1 MRVMHLVT
9 GLQSHGAERMMARLI
24 TATAP
29 ADARFRVL
37 CLTGEGPVGDEL
49 RAAGV
54 EVAALDLDKV
64 LGVVRGPVR
73 VVSELRRW
81 RPDVLQTWL
90 YDADLVGAVSSR
102 IAKVPV
108 VWNLRQTVPDLE
120 HSKPRTKW
128 VVRAGARLSSKLP
141 ARIVCC
147 APEVRASHADFG
159 YDNSRMV
166 VIPNG
171 TDTDRFRP
179 DPARRATRSTL
190 GLTDDT
196 ILVGHVARFAPQKD
210 HASFVGAAA
219 KVADQHPEVRFALVG
234 TGAEPSNAQLVGML
248 ASAGI
253 SDQTLLL
260 GPREDIASLTATF
273 DVAVSSSAFGE
284 GYPNAVAE
292 ALSSGVPCVAT
303 DVGHSAALVGDAGRI
318 VAPRDPAALA
328 AALLELIELPEVSR
342 HALGAKGRHRIE
354 REDSLR
360 AVADR
365 YLRLWREVAPC
376 AD

>member
-1 MRVMHLVT
+1 MHLVT
-9 GLQSHGAERMMARLI
+9 GLQAHGAERMMARLI

-29 ADARFRVL
+29 ADATFRVL
-37 CLTGEGPVGDEL
+37 CLTGEGPVGNEL

-54 EVAALDLDKV
+54 EVAALDIDKV
-64 LGVVRGPVR
+64 LGVVRGPAK

-90 YDADLVGAVSSR
+90 YDADLVGAVSGR

-120 HSKPRTKW
+120 RSKPRTKW
-128 VVRAGARLSSKLP
+128 VLRAGARLSSRVP

-159 YDNSRMV
+159 YDDNRMV

-171 TDTDRFRP
+171 TDTERFRP
-179 DPARRATRSTL
+179 DPDRRATRSEL

-210 HASFVGAAA
+210 HASFVEAAA

-234 TGAEPSNAQLVGML
+234 TGSDPSNGQLAGML
-248 ASAGI
+248 RSAGI
-253 SDQTLLL
+253 AEQTLLL
-260 GPREDIASLTATF
+260 GPRADIARLTAAF

-303 DVGHSAALVGDAGRI
+303 DVGHSAALVGVAGRV

-328 AALLELIELPEVSR
+328 AAVLELIELPEVSR
-342 HALGAKGRHRIE
+342 RALGAEGRHRIE

-365 YLRLWREVAPC
+365 YLRLWREVASC
-376 AD
+376 AG